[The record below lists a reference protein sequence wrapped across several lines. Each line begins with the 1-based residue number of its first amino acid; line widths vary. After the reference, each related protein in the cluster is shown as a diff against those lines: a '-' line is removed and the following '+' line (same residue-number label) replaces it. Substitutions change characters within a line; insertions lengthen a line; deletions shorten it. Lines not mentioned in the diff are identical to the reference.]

1 MECYFPNF
9 SFSGLKF
16 WWIFVKFQNCS
27 RTWRILFALVIRRSL
42 LSFRF
47 QGKTSDILTIFD
59 GKKIFLRQNIS
70 EIMDLNHL
78 AEVLSCGSPDQ
89 LKIGFSS
96 LLSLFPESSCESMQ
110 LANLLL
116 PLVLE
121 LMKPFYSEDAM
132 VQINC
137 YFYVQ
142 VAIFVFLS
150 INSC

>member
-1 MECYFPNF
+1 
-9 SFSGLKF
+9 
-16 WWIFVKFQNCS
+16 
-27 RTWRILFALVIRRSL
+27 
-42 LSFRF
+42 
-47 QGKTSDILTIFD
+47 
-59 GKKIFLRQNIS
+59 
-70 EIMDLNHL
+70 MDLNHL

-96 LLSLFPESSCESMQ
+96 LLSLFPETSCESMQ

-121 LMKPFYSEDAM
+121 ILKPFYSEDAM

-142 VAIFVFLS
+142 VTFLVFLFTYF
-150 INSC
+150 C